1 MGQESTMG
9 AARLLLMSVLGLAT
23 FAACG
28 GATRPGPSPLV
39 LERTIPLKDV
49 KGRIDHLAI
58 DLAHGRL
65 FVAELGNGTVE
76 AIDLRAGQSV
86 GRIGDLKE
94 PQGLA
99 YLPGRDELAVASG
112 GDGTVRFYRAADL
125 TPLGVLKVGDDADN
139 MRVDPR
145 SGRLIVGYGGGALA
159 TIDQATRKIVSILP
173 LPGHPESFRLDGS
186 RVLINV
192 PEAGVIE
199 VGDLDAGRITA
210 TWKGAHALNFPLAV
224 DPTSGV
230 LATVYRLPSR
240 LAVLDA
246 ASGAIRADLATCGD
260 ADDVFFDAKRQQI
273 YVTCGSGAVDVVQTR
288 PTYVSIA
295 RIATR
300 PGARTSLFVPE
311 LDRLFVAARASGSTE
326 AAVLVYRPQP

>member
-1 MGQESTMG
+1 MG
-9 AARLLLMSVLGLAT
+9 AARLLLMSVLGLTA

-28 GATRPGPSPLV
+28 GATKPGPSPLV

-86 GRIGDLKE
+86 GRIGDLKA

-99 YLPGRDELAVASG
+99 YLPGCDELAVASG

-159 TIDQATRKIVSILP
+159 TIDPATRKIVSTMP
-173 LPGHPESFRLDGS
+173 LSGHPESFRLSGS
-186 RVLINV
+186 RAIVNV
-192 PEAGVIE
+192 PEAGAIE

-210 TWKGAHALNFPLAV
+210 TWKGAHALNFPLAF
-224 DPTSGV
+224 DPTSGA
-230 LATVYRLPSR
+230 LATVYRVPPR

-246 ASGAIRADLATCGD
+246 ASGATRADLATCGD
-260 ADDVFFDAKRQQI
+260 ADDVFFDAKRQRI
-273 YVTCGSGAVDVVQTR
+273 YVSCGSGAVDVVQTR
-288 PTYVSIA
+288 PAYVSIA
-295 RIATR
+295 RITTR
-300 PGARTSLFVPE
+300 SGARTSLFVPE
-311 LDRLFVAARASGSTE
+311 LDRLFVAARADGSSE
-326 AAVLVYRPQP
+326 AAVLVYRPER